1 MNSDPSTMSSLSQE
15 WEPLC
20 ASADLMEGFPKV
32 RLYSHVTASIEKA
45 LCECM
50 TCMFKHESSQPHL
63 HAPSPMLHLGNWHLR
78 TCVNV
83 SFIHPYFFHTDK
95 PRGHRCLPTQGP
107 TVCD

>member
-50 TCMFKHESSQPHL
+50 TCMFKHEQSTTLACTLSHASLGQLASSNMRQ
-63 HAPSPMLHLGNWHLR
+63 
-78 TCVNV
+78 CV
-83 SFIHPYFFHTDK
+83 IHPSILLS
-95 PRGHRCLPTQGP
+95 HR
-107 TVCD
+107 